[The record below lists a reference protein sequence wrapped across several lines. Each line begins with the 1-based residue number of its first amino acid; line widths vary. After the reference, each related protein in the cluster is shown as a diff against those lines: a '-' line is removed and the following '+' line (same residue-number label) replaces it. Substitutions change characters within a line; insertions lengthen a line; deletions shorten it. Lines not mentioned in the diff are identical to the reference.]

1 MFRRTKIVAT
11 VGPASESEAMLLE
24 LMEAGAD
31 VFRLNFSHGD
41 LESKTALVR
50 RIRDLS
56 RRRHRAVAILGDL
69 QGPKIRTG
77 QMEGGTL
84 DLVPGEE
91 VTITTRAVKGAG
103 NLIPTSFRELPRDV
117 RRGDPILLDDG
128 LLELEVLEV
137 SGEEVRCR
145 VLVGGVLKDRKGI
158 NLPGTAVSAP
168 ALTDKDR
175 EDLDF
180 CIREGVDWVALS
192 FVRSVADV
200 LELKDLI
207 LRQKSDIQVVA
218 KIEKPQAVDD
228 FDAILEAA
236 DGIMV
241 ARGDLGVEM
250 SPEKV
255 PLIQKMIIRKCN
267 EAGKPVITATQM
279 LESMIDHPRPTR
291 AETSDVANAILDG
304 TDAVMLSAET
314 ASGRYPVEAVSLMVR
329 VARSVEG
336 DPVLKEKVFHPI
348 PENRGYRRLPEAI
361 GQAACRVAETVG
373 ASAILAFTQ
382 TGSTAALV
390 AKYRPALP
398 IYAVTPAQAVRRRLA
413 LYAGVRSLRV
423 DIEGDTEAQIR
434 SVEEAVLAATDLKK
448 GDVVVI
454 TMGSPVSAPGTTNLM
469 KVHRLGIGDFYEVH

>member
-11 VGPASESEAMLLE
+11 VGPACESEAMLLA

-41 LESKTALVR
+41 QASKAVLIR
-50 RIRDLS
+50 RIRELS
-56 RRRHRAVAILGDL
+56 RRRQRAVAILGDL

-77 QMEGGTL
+77 LMEGGAL
-84 DLVPGEE
+84 ELVAGEE
-91 VTITTRAVKGAG
+91 VTITTREVRGSG
-103 NLIPTSFRELPRDV
+103 RLIPTTFRALPRDV
-117 RRGDPILLDDG
+117 RGGDRILLDDG
-128 LLELEVLEV
+128 LLELEVLE
-137 SGEEVRCR
+137 SGAEDVRCR
-145 VLVGGVLKDRKGI
+145 VVVGGVLKDRKGI
-158 NLPGTAVSAP
+158 NLPGAAVSAP
-168 ALTDKDR
+168 ALTEKDR
-175 EDLDF
+175 EDLAF
-180 CIREGVDWVALS
+180 CLREGVDWVALS

-200 LELKDLI
+200 AELKDLI
-207 LRQKSDIQVVA
+207 LRQKGEMQVIA

-255 PLIQKMIIRKCN
+255 PLIQKAIIRRCN

-279 LESMIDHPRPTR
+279 LESMIEHPRPTR

-314 ASGRYPVEAVSLMVR
+314 ASGKYPLEAVSLMVR
-329 VARSVEG
+329 VARDVEG
-336 DPVLKEKVFHPI
+336 DPALKEKVFHPI
-348 PENRGYRRLPEAI
+348 PEVRGYRRLPEAI
-361 GQAACRVAETVG
+361 SQAACRVAENVG
-373 ASAILAFTQ
+373 AAAILAFTQ
-382 TGSTAALV
+382 TGSTAAMV
-390 AKYRPALP
+390 SKYRPALP
-398 IYAVTPAQAVRRRLA
+398 IYAVTPSQAVRRRLA

-469 KVHRLGIGDFYEVH
+469 KVHRLGTGAFYEVH

>member
-11 VGPASESEAMLLE
+11 VGPACESEEMLLT

-41 LESKTALVR
+41 QAAKAELIQ

-56 RRRHRAVAILGDL
+56 RRRQRAVAILGDL

-77 QMEGGTL
+77 LMEGGAL
-84 DLVPGEE
+84 ELVAGEA
-91 VTITTRAVKGAG
+91 VTITTREVRGAG
-103 NLIPTSFRELPRDV
+103 RLIPTTFRELPRDV
-117 RRGDPILLDDG
+117 QRGDQILLDDG
-128 LLELEVLEV
+128 LMELEVLEV
-137 SGEEVRCR
+137 AGEDVRCR
-145 VLVGGVLKDRKGI
+145 VVVGGLLKDRKGI
-158 NLPGTAVSAP
+158 NLPGAAVSAP
-168 ALTDKDR
+168 ALTEKDR
-175 EDLDF
+175 ADLSF
-180 CIREGVDWVALS
+180 CLREGVDWVALS

-200 LELKDLI
+200 LELKELI
-207 LRQKSDIQVVA
+207 LRQKGDLQVIA

-279 LESMIDHPRPTR
+279 LESMIEHPRPTR

-314 ASGRYPVEAVSLMVR
+314 ASGKYPVEAVSLMVR
-329 VARSVEG
+329 VARDVEG

-348 PENRGYRRLPEAI
+348 PEVRGYRRFSEAI
-361 GQAACRVAETVG
+361 SQAACRVAENAG
-373 ASAILAFTQ
+373 AAAILAFTQ
-382 TGSTAALV
+382 TGGTAAMV

-398 IYAVTPAQAVRRRLA
+398 IYAVTPSQAVRRRLA

-434 SVEEAVLAATDLKK
+434 SVEEAVLEATDLKK

-469 KVHRLGIGDFYEVH
+469 KVHRLGTGDFYEVY